1 MKTTGDFERKQKI
14 SEEENFKIAPFKKK
28 IKKTKPHKHGDY
40 YELIY
45 IESGE
50 GFHWIETE
58 RYPIRPPELY
68 FLQPGQLHCWQFT
81 EISEGYV
88 ALFKTGYFDALGDG
102 RLIELLEMIDG
113 KHRISLKNEAFV
125 RAIFKDLYLTYQSKS
140 EFARDKIIGDLR
152 VLFAKV
158 LSHQNQEMTDGSKV
172 DSLFVQFQKMLIHHC
187 PQIHTVKEYAQ
198 LLHTSPQ
205 NLNAVCR
212 KNSTF
217 TANEMI
223 IDQMILESK
232 RYLLYTDRNIG
243 EISESMCFNDASYFV
258 KFFKKHV
265 GTTPHKYRLES
276 FH

>member
-14 SEEENFKIAPFKKK
+14 SGEEKFKIAPFKKK
-28 IKKTKPHKHGDY
+28 LKKTKPHKHGDY

-45 IESGE
+45 IESGQ

-81 EISEGYV
+81 EIPDGYV
-88 ALFKTGYFDALGDG
+88 CLFKTGYFDALGDG
-102 RLIELLEMIDG
+102 RLIELLEMING
-113 KHRISLKNEAFV
+113 KHRIPLRDEAFI
-125 RAIFKDLYLTYQSKS
+125 RSIFQDLYHTYQSKS
-140 EFARDKIIGDLR
+140 EFARDKILGNLR
-152 VLFAKV
+152 VLFAKI
-158 LSHQNQEMTDGSKV
+158 LSHQSQELTDGLKN
-172 DSLFVQFQKMLIHHC
+172 DSIFVQFQKMLVLHC
-187 PQIHTVKEYAQ
+187 PKIHTVKEYAQ

-212 KNSTF
+212 KNSPF

-223 IDQMILESK
+223 IDQILLESK

-243 EISESMCFNDASYFV
+243 EISELMHFNDASYFV
-258 KFFKKHV
+258 KFFKKHESI
-265 GTTPHKYRLES
+265 TPHKYRQQY
-276 FH
+276 FQ